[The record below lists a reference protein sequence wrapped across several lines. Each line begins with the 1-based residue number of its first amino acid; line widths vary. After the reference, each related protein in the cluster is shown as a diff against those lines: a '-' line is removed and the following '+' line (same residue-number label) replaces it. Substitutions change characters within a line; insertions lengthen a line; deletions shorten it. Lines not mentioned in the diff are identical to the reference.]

1 VADSSSHWAGL
12 LTEQRNPRSTNLDAM
27 STLDAVRLVNEED
40 RSAVEAVASQ
50 SASIAAAVDLAVD
63 RMARGGRLFYVG
75 AGTSGRLG
83 VLDASECPPTFG
95 TDPERVQGII
105 AGGLE
110 ALIRSQEGAED
121 NRDRGAEETRERQ
134 VDANDVVVGIA
145 ASGVTPYVHGALE
158 AARSLGA
165 GTIFFTCNPASTEQV
180 EVDVA
185 IATAVGPEV
194 VTGSTRLKAGTAT
207 KLVLNTISTLTMVK
221 LGKVYENLMVDVQP
235 MSAKLHDRA
244 RRILG
249 ALTGL
254 SETEAATVI
263 EAAGNDLKTAIV
275 QTKRAVSVETA
286 RDLLKKH
293 NGVVRSALEDQD
305 LL

>member
-1 VADSSSHWAGL
+1 MADSSSHWAGL
-12 LTEQRNPRSTNLDAM
+12 LTEQRNPKSTNLDAM

-40 RSAVEAVASQ
+40 RSVVEAVASQ

-105 AGGLE
+105 AGGPE

-134 VDANDVVVGIA
+134 VGANDVVVGIA
-145 ASGVTPYVHGALE
+145 ASGVTPYVHGALD

-165 GTIFFTCNPASTEQV
+165 GTIFFTCNPASTEQLK
-180 EVDVA
+180 VDVA

-207 KLVLNTISTLTMVK
+207 KLILNTISTLTMVK

-249 ALTGL
+249 ALTEL
-254 SETEAATVI
+254 SEAEAATAI

>member
-1 VADSSSHWAGL
+1 VERHVASSRPKWSDL
-12 LTEQRNPRSTNLDAM
+12 LTEQRNPKSLNLDAL
-27 STLDAVRLVNEED
+27 STREAVQLMNEED
-40 RSAVEAVASQ
+40 RAVPEAVATQ
-50 SASIAAAVDLAVD
+50 LDQIAQAVDIIVPRLAQ
-63 RMARGGRLFYVG
+63 GGRLFYVG

-95 TDPERVQGII
+95 TDPNQVQGII

-110 ALIRSQEGAED
+110 ALVRSQEGAED
-121 NRDRGAEETRERQ
+121 DRSKGGQEITDRN
-134 VDANDVVVGIA
+134 VGSDDVVVGIA

-158 AARSLGA
+158 AARQVKA
-165 GTIFFTCNPASTEQV
+165 GTIFFTCNPASVKQID
-180 EVDVA
+180 VDVS
-185 IATAVGPEV
+185 IAPPVGPEI

-207 KLVLNTISTLTMVK
+207 KLALNMLSTISMVQ

-249 ALTGL
+249 ALASL
-254 SETEAATVI
+254 DENEAAQAI
-263 EAAGNDLKTAIV
+263 AEAGNDLKTAIV
-275 QTKRAVSVETA
+275 QTKRAVSTETA

-293 NGVVRSALEDQD
+293 GGVVRNALED
-305 LL
+305 